1 MRASGLATAKVS
13 CKKTKEQGTRIMSH
27 IVYGVWNGAVHDY
40 RDPSKPQ
47 PENPVALRGLDE
59 FNPGNQIKAFVG
71 DRGFFVL
78 EKGVSLI
85 DTFWRYMDK
94 AAEQSC
100 GKCTP
105 CRMGT
110 VLVRDALADL
120 KGGNLSSLSLDD
132 IVALARQMTDT
143 SLCGLGMTCGK
154 ALLEALENFRDEFE
168 AEIEDGKQ
176 PEQSGMVYVTAPCIE
191 ACPSKINVP
200 QYIDYIRDGKPSH
213 SLGVILQKYPMAATC
228 GRVCVRFCEMACR
241 RNLVDEAVGIKTLKR
256 YVADYQK
263 DTGALTFSKAMI
275 ADPLPPSFKVAVVG
289 AGPAGVSAAY
299 HLLLHGYHVD
309 IFEAQEQA
317 GGMAAIGIPSYRLP
331 KDVLQSE
338 MDIIT
343 ELGGRFLFNQ
353 KLGRDYSVDDLFAKG
368 YRAVFLGLGCQEG
381 TKMGVANEDT
391 SLGGYESGIG
401 FLLKVHDHVAGVK
414 TIKMEGDVV
423 VVGGGNVAMDCVRSA
438 IRMGARTV
446 HLVYRRTRDD
456 MPADKEEITA
466 AEAEGIVMHYLT
478 NPTEIM
484 SEDGKVVGVKLVHM
498 RQTEKDAKGRRNVEP
513 IPGTERIL
521 PCTTVI
527 AAIGQQVQSGALT
540 EKDGVKLN
548 KWKCVDVDKASLG
561 TSREGVF
568 AGGDCETGAATLIS
582 AMAAGLKAARAIDDW
597 VRLGRVRFFPRSRM
611 RQILRDNN
619 VLAQDVEEI
628 PVKSEYRVH
637 HPELDPNI
645 RKQMFEEV
653 ERPISREEAYHEAK
667 RCMRCYRVY
676 SVITAQPVP
685 ESHH

>member
-1 MRASGLATAKVS
+1 MA
-13 CKKTKEQGTRIMSH
+13 H

-40 RDPSKPQ
+40 RDPAKSSA
-47 PENPVALRGLDE
+47 ENAVALRGLDV
-59 FNPGNQIKAFVG
+59 FNEGNPIRAFVG

-78 EKGVSLI
+78 DKGVSLI

-110 VLVRDALADL
+110 VLVRDALNDL
-120 KGGNLSSLSLDD
+120 RQGKQSALDLDD
-132 IVALARQMTDT
+132 ITALARQMTDT
-143 SLCGLGMTCGK
+143 SLCGLGMTCGR
-154 ALLEALENFRDEFE
+154 ALLDALENFRDEFE
-168 AEIEDGKQ
+168 AEIEEGKQ
-176 PEQSGMVYVTAPCIE
+176 PEQEGMIYVTAPCIE

-256 YVADYQK
+256 YVADYQNQ
-263 DTGALTFSKAMI
+263 TGALTFSKNMI
-275 ADPLPPSFKVAVVG
+275 SEPLPPSMRVAVVG
-289 AGPAGVSAAY
+289 AGPAGVSCAY

-309 IFEAQEQA
+309 IYEAQEQA

-343 ELGGRFLFNQ
+343 QLGGRFLFNQ
-353 KLGRDYSVDDLFAKG
+353 KLGRDYSVNELFGKG

-381 TKMGVANEDT
+381 TKLGVANEDT
-391 SLGGYESGIG
+391 SLVGYESGIG
-401 FLLKVHDHVAGVK
+401 FLLKVHDHVAGTKPVK
-414 TIKMEGDVV
+414 LDGDVV

-466 AEAEGIVMHYLT
+466 AEAEGIVMHFLT
-478 NPTEIM
+478 NPTEII
-484 SEDGKVVGVKLVHM
+484 SQDGKVVGVKLVHM
-498 RQTEKDAKGRRNVEP
+498 RQTEKDARGRRNVEP
-513 IPGTERIL
+513 IPGSEREL
-521 PCTTVI
+521 HCTTII
-527 AAIGQQVQSGALT
+527 AAIGQQVQSGAIT
-540 EKDGVKLN
+540 EADGVKLN
-548 KWKCVDVDKASLG
+548 KWKTIEVNKATLE

-568 AGGDCETGAATLIS
+568 AGGDAETGPATLIH

-597 VRLGRVRFFPRSRM
+597 VRLGEVRFFPRSRM
-611 RQILRDNN
+611 RQILRENKL
-619 VLAQDVEEI
+619 LASDVAEI

-653 ERPISREEAYHEAK
+653 ERPISQEAAYHEAK
-667 RCMRCYRVY
+667 RCLRCYRVY

-685 ESHH
+685 ESHN

>member
-1 MRASGLATAKVS
+1 
-13 CKKTKEQGTRIMSH
+13 MSH

-40 RDPSKPQ
+40 RDSSKPI
-47 PENPVALRGLDE
+47 PENPVALKDIDV
-59 FNPGNQIKAFVG
+59 FNEGNLIRAFVG
-71 DRGFFVL
+71 DRGFFVF

-110 VLVRDALADL
+110 VLVRDALASL
-120 KGGNLSSLSLDD
+120 RKGELSALTLDD
-132 IVALARQMTDT
+132 ITALARQMTDT
-143 SLCGLGMTCGK
+143 SLCGLGMTCGR
-154 ALLEALENFRDEFE
+154 ALLDALENFRDEFE
-168 AEIEDGKQ
+168 AEIEEGKQ
-176 PEQSGMVYVTAPCIE
+176 PDQEGMVYVTAPCIE

-263 DTGALTFSKAMI
+263 ETGALTFSKNMI
-275 ADPLPPSFKVAVVG
+275 ADPLPPSMKVAVVG
-289 AGPAGVSAAY
+289 AGPAGVSCAY

-309 IFEAQEQA
+309 IYEAMEQA

-331 KDVLQSE
+331 KDVLRSE

-343 ELGGRFLFNQ
+343 QLGGRFLFNQ
-353 KLGRDYSVDDLFAKG
+353 KLGRDYSVDGLFAKG
-368 YRAVFLGLGCQEG
+368 YRSVFLGLGCQEG

-401 FLLKVHDHVAGVK
+401 FLLRVHDHVAGVK
-414 TIKMEGDVV
+414 PVKLEGDVV

-466 AEAEGIVMHYLT
+466 AEAEGIVMHFLT
-478 NPTEIM
+478 NPTEII
-484 SEDGKVVGVKLVHM
+484 SADGKVTGVKLVHM
-498 RQTEKDAKGRRNVEP
+498 RQTEKDARGRRNVEP
-513 IPGTERIL
+513 IPGSERVL
-521 PCTTVI
+521 NCSMVI

-540 EKDGVKLN
+540 DQDGVKLN
-548 KWKCVDVDKASLG
+548 KWKTVEVDKASLA

-568 AGGDCETGAATLIS
+568 AGGDCETGPATLIH

-597 VRLGRVRFFPRSRM
+597 VRRGEVRFFPRSRM

-619 VLAQDVEEI
+619 VLAHGVEEI

-676 SVITAQPVP
+676 SVVTAQPVP
-685 ESHH
+685 ESHN